1 MRWLAALLVAGVIA
15 AAAPVP
21 MSAGPRLGT
30 IAVPDDLASA
40 LRISLEPWGIT
51 VEPLDAPAPAGDG
64 TAVRDA
70 AEDLARDA
78 GVDGL
83 LWVSDDGGAPAM
95 WLFDADSGEL
105 SVRPIAATRDPATAA
120 ALALAA
126 KTMLRTTVVAPPRER
141 FGAAPPPAPS
151 RLRMI
156 ASIGVRR
163 ISAGRAEPRL
173 GVGVAWWPAPLR
185 GRAGLALGVISG
197 PGLSIDDDTLL
208 ARFTDTTGTAALRAR
223 LPLGARL
230 GLDGGA
236 GLSVHATSLDGFS
249 PEHRIAVD
257 VSRVNAAIDLDAAL
271 GIALGP
277 QSELALDAGAGI
289 AISRQRYLIGG
300 EPVLELPAVEL
311 RLGLELRVHMP

>member
-1 MRWLAALLVAGVIA
+1 MRWLAALLVVGAVA
-15 AAAPVP
+15 AAAPRAA
-21 MSAGPRLGT
+21 SAGPRLGT
-30 IAVPDDLASA
+30 IEVPDDLASA

-51 VEPLDAPAPAGDG
+51 VEPLVGPPPAGDG
-64 TAVRDA
+64 AAVRAA
-70 AEDLARDA
+70 AEDVARDA

-83 LWVSDDGGAPAM
+83 LWVSDDGAPAM
-95 WLFDADSGEL
+95 WLFDVDSREL
-105 SVRPIAATRDPATAA
+105 SMRPIPATRDPATAA

-141 FGAAPPPAPS
+141 FGAAPAPTSAPS

-156 ASIGVRR
+156 TSIGVRR
-163 ISAGRAEPRL
+163 IDGAEARL

-185 GRAGLALGVISG
+185 GRAGVALGVMSG
-197 PGLSIDDDTLL
+197 PGLSIDDETLL
-208 ARFTDTTGTAALRAR
+208 ARFTDTTGTVAARAR

-249 PEHRIAVD
+249 PEHGIAVG
-257 VSRVNAAIDLDAAL
+257 VSRVNGAVDLDAAL
-271 GIALGP
+271 GVALGP
-277 QSELALDAGAGI
+277 RSELALDAGAGI
-289 AISRQRYLIGG
+289 ALRRQRYLIGG